1 MTTNIAER
9 NNPVND
15 LVARIAAM
23 PPDKRRLLLGRLP
36 PLSFGQQRLWFFQ
49 QMEPDGAL
57 NVIGLPVRL
66 QGPLDVPALER
77 SLSEVVRRHEV
88 LRTCFPVF
96 EGRPVQLVL
105 PPQPLRLPA
114 EDLRGLPPEE
124 REAEAQRLIAL
135 EVNRP
140 FDLQQGPVFRGR
152 LLRLGDEDHVVILT
166 VHHIVF
172 DGWSSGV
179 LIREVGALYA
189 AYASGAASPL
199 EELSFQYGD
208 YARWQREWLQDESV
222 GGHLDFWRRRLAG
235 LPPLLELPTDRPRPP
250 VQTFRGGHE
259 TVELDGGLA
268 EALKALSRREG
279 VTLFMTLLAGLQA
292 LLYRYTGQ
300 EDIPVGSPVS
310 GRTTAETENLIGF
323 FVNTS
328 VFNSQL
334 SARLTFRELL
344 RQVREVVLE
353 AHAHQDLPFERLVE
367 ALQPERNLSYSP
379 LFQVMFALQNAP
391 VQSGRLPGVN
401 LSILEYETDRTQ
413 GFDLTLILIE
423 TERGLIGTFEYDSSL
438 FEAATVRR
446 IIGHFTSLLRAAV
459 ASPDARL
466 AEIGLL
472 DRAEREQLLF
482 GWNRTRADYPRDA
495 TFDRLFEAQ
504 AARTPERPAVRCGGH
519 ELTYRQLNERADRL
533 ALALAAEGVGP
544 ESVVALLA
552 ERGVELLTAIIAVF
566 KAGAAYL
573 PLDPAAPP
581 ARLAQIVSQSGA
593 SLLLVSEEFGRP
605 LAQALGLLPESSR
618 PPARPIAVAAPALS
632 EDAPA
637 EPLAPRGGPQNLAYV
652 IYTSGSTGVPKGA
665 MIEQRGMVNHLYA
678 KVRDLNLTG
687 EDVVAET
694 ASQCFD
700 ISVWQF
706 LAALLVGG
714 RVEVFPDE
722 VAHDGPRLLEA
733 TEERAVTVLE
743 TVPSLLR
750 AMLDERERERIGGL
764 SLRRLRWM
772 ILTGEALPPDLCR
785 RWLDRY
791 PRVPVLNAYGPT
803 ECSDDV
809 THHAVFEPPPPE
821 VVHMPIGR
829 PVINTQ
835 LYILDGN
842 LSPLPRGCR
851 GELYVGGDGVGRGYL
866 HDPARTA
873 EVFVPD
879 SLSGEAGARLY
890 RTGDAS
896 RYLPDGSVEYL
907 GRVDNQVKLRGFRI
921 EPGEIEAALAR
932 HAEVREALVLA
943 QESGAGEA
951 HLVAYVVPALGG
963 GGERR
968 DDVGDEAAAPA
979 VDLEAKQVERWQAV
993 YNEVYREQAR
1003 SERDEAL
1010 NLRVWINSYTGQP
1023 FSEEEIIESV
1033 EDSAQRILSL
1043 RPSRV
1048 LEVGC
1053 GTGLIMFRVAPYCD
1067 SYVGTDISKEA
1078 LRLLGQQ
1085 IEKSRQALP
1094 EISLEARAADD
1105 FEGLPP
1111 DSFDVVV
1118 VNEVAQYLPSGDYL
1132 RRVIEGALGVVRP
1145 GGAVF
1150 VGGVR
1155 SLPLLSAFHASV
1167 QLAEAPAAQAVVQFR
1182 QQVLKRSLQEK
1193 ELLLSPD
1200 FFLDLPARL
1209 PRIGH
1214 VHCELKGG
1222 RHLNEFTKFRYDVV
1236 LRVGEVGGE
1245 AAAPAWRD
1253 WQAEGMTLDALARLL
1268 REEAPELLCFA
1279 NVPNARLAEDLALL
1293 RLLEGFDKRATIG
1306 ELRRALRDA
1315 TAAAGGGVDPAALWA
1330 LQRELPYVVN
1340 VSAFG
1345 LDEGGRFA
1353 VVLRR
1358 AAEALGP
1365 LQLSPPREPRRRQAG
1380 PHANDPL
1387 RWATVEQ
1394 LGPHLREY
1402 LRERV
1407 PEYMLPAAFVF
1418 LPQMPLTPNG
1428 KLDRRALPEP
1438 DFSTAGRGDD
1448 AAAPVPLSMTEELL
1462 AEVWTEVLGHARVG
1476 RRDNFFSLGGHSL
1489 LATQVLSR
1497 VRSIW
1502 RVELP
1507 LRTLFDAPT
1516 IERLALQVEAAQR
1529 RGQGSAARP
1538 PLRAVGRDAGLPL
1551 SFAQQRLWFLDQLE
1565 PGSALYNIPVAL
1577 RLTGR
1582 LLVPELEAA
1591 LGELARRHE
1600 TLRTRFVVEGEEPRQ
1615 QVLPAEPVGV
1625 VRHDLGELPAPERE
1639 AAARRLMAAEAA
1651 APFDLQ
1657 AGRLMRVSLIRLA
1670 EEEHIVVLTLHHIV
1684 SDGWSMGVLVRE
1696 VAELYRAQ
1704 VEGRTP
1710 SLAELPVQYADFAVW
1725 QREWLAEGMAE
1736 EVAYW
1741 RGQLAGA
1748 PPLLEL
1754 PTAGPRPAVQRFRGG
1769 LEGFEVGGETREGL
1783 RRLSRREGATLFMVL
1798 LAAFKALLWRYTG
1811 QTEVVVGTPVAG
1823 RTSAELEGLIGFFV
1837 NTLPLRTSL
1846 RAAESFPELVRRVRE
1861 TSLGAFAHQDVPF
1874 EKLVEELNPPRDLS
1888 YAPIFQVVFG
1898 LQNAPQPEP
1907 GLPDLTLS
1915 PVDVEPETSK
1925 FDLTLFMVATGSRLV
1940 GTVEYNSDLFD
1951 AAAVKR
1957 MVGHFQ
1963 NLLEAVA
1970 TQPPVAL
1977 SALPLLS
1984 PGERHQ
1990 LLVEWNETAADYPRE
2005 ARVHELFEEQ
2015 AARAPRRAALAFA
2028 GEELSYGELNARAN
2042 RLARY
2047 LRGAGV
2053 GPETRVGLLVER
2065 SPASIVGLLAIW
2077 KAGGCYVPLDAQ
2089 TPAERLAFMIEDS
2102 GAKVILTQTALAAG
2116 LRPGGARVIELERAR
2131 DEIDAESPDDLP
2143 PRARPDEMAYLIY
2156 TSGTTGRPKAVVVEH
2171 GQLVNTLACSRRRHE
2186 AGPDDVMPVLA
2197 SFSFDIS
2204 LFELFMPLLAGGKA
2218 VLYPPQSVLDMG
2230 AFTRSL
2236 QGATLLHVVP
2246 SLMRQV
2252 AEAHRSGEAAGG
2264 YERLRKVFIGGDW
2277 VPPDLLER
2285 MREIFPAA
2293 EIHVLYGPTEG
2304 TIICTGYQVP
2314 RGRPLERNLIG
2325 RPLGNVRLRLLD
2337 GHGNPV
2343 PVGVAGE
2350 IHLGGAGVARG
2361 YLNREELTRERF
2373 VTIEGERFYRTGDLA
2388 RYTDD
2393 GEIEFIGRADEQ
2405 VKVRGFRVELGE
2417 IEAVLTQHPGVRE
2430 AAVLA
2435 AADPS
2440 QEKRL
2445 DAFIVPEPGA
2455 VPTGGELRGFL
2466 QPKLPEY
2473 MIPAGFRLLDA
2484 LPLTPHGK
2492 VDRRALAGLSAE
2504 RLAAGT
2510 EYVAPRTETE
2520 KSIAEVWREV
2530 LKVERVGVNDNFFD
2544 LGGHSLLLVQLLRR
2558 LQGALKRELTVV
2570 DLFRHPTVAAL
2581 AVYLGRQEAT
2591 EPSFEKVDERAR
2603 RQKQALSRNRRPPR
2617 EVGKS

>member
-1 MTTNIAER
+1 MTSNIAER
-9 NNPVND
+9 KNTVND
-15 LVARIAAM
+15 LIARIAAM
-23 PPDKRRLLLGRLP
+23 PPDKRKLLLGRLP

-66 QGPLDVPALER
+66 QGPLDVAALER

-105 PPQPLRLPA
+105 PPQPLGLPVD
-114 EDLRGLPPEE
+114 DLTGLPPDA
-124 REAEAQRLIAL
+124 REAEAQRLIGL

-152 LLRLGDEDHVVILT
+152 LVRLGAEDHVVILT

-189 AYASGAASPL
+189 AYVSGAPSPL
-199 EELSFQYGD
+199 GELSFQYGD

-222 GGHLDFWRRRLAG
+222 SRHLDFWRRRLGG
-235 LPPLLELPTDRPRPP
+235 LPPLLELPWDHPRPA

-259 TVELDGGLA
+259 TIELDKALVD
-268 EALKALSRREG
+268 ALKALSRREG
-279 VTLFMTLLAGLQA
+279 VTLFMTLLAGLQT
-292 LLYRYTGQ
+292 LLYRYTGR
-300 EDIPVGSPVS
+300 EEIPVGSPVS

-328 VFNSQL
+328 VFSSQL
-334 SARLTFRELL
+334 SGRLTFRELL

-391 VQSGRLPGVN
+391 VQASRLPGVN

-438 FEAATVRR
+438 FEAATVRGF
-446 IIGHFTSLLRAAV
+446 IGHLTSLLRAVV

-466 AEIGLL
+466 AEVDFLS
-472 DRAEREQLLF
+472 RAEREQLLF
-482 GWNRTRADYPRDA
+482 DWNRTRADYPRDA
-495 TFDRLFEAQ
+495 LFHQLFEAQ
-504 AARTPERPAVRCGGH
+504 AALTPESPAASCEGR
-519 ELTYRQLNERADRL
+519 ELSYRQLNEQANSL
-533 ALALAAEGVGP
+533 AWALVNDGVGP

-552 ERGVELLTAIIAVF
+552 ARGLDLLTAIIAVF

-581 ARLAQIVSQSGA
+581 ARLAQIISQSRA
-593 SLLLVSEEFGRP
+593 SLLLAAEEFARP
-605 LAQALGLLPESSR
+605 LAQAVEPLPEASR
-618 PPARPIAVAAPALS
+618 PPIRPIAPAPP
-632 EDAPA
+632 EEAPA
-637 EPLAPRGGPQNLAYV
+637 ENLPPRSGPRNLAYV

-678 KVRDLNLTG
+678 KIRELNLTAA
-687 EDVVAET
+687 DVIAET

-733 TEERAVTVLE
+733 TEERAVTILE

-750 AMLDERERERIGGL
+750 TMLDERERERLDGL
-764 SLRRLRWM
+764 SLRDLRWM
-772 ILTGEALPPDLCR
+772 VLTGEALPPDLCR
-785 RWLDRY
+785 RWLERR
-791 PRVPVLNAYGPT
+791 PRIPILNAYGPT

-821 VVHMPIGR
+821 VVNMPIGR
-829 PVINTQ
+829 PIINTQ
-835 LYILDGN
+835 LYILDEN
-842 LSPLPRGCR
+842 LTPLARGCR

-879 SLSGEAGARLY
+879 PLSGAAGARLY

-896 RYLPDGSVEYL
+896 RYLPDGAVEYL
-907 GRVDNQVKLRGFRI
+907 GRIDNQVKLRGFRI
-921 EPGEIEAALAR
+921 EPGEIEAALTQ
-932 HAEVREALVLA
+932 HAEVREALVVA
-943 QESGAGEA
+943 HESEAGEA
-951 HLVAYVVPALGG
+951 HLVAYVVPALG
-963 GGERR
+963 
-968 DDVGDEAAAPA
+968 AAASAPPA
-979 VDLEAKQVERWQAV
+979 ADLEARQVERWQAV
-993 YNEVYREQAR
+993 YNDVYGEQAR

-1010 NLRVWINSYTGQP
+1010 NLRVWINSYTGRP
-1023 FSEEEIIESV
+1023 FPEEEIVESV

-1053 GTGLIMFRVAPYCD
+1053 GTGLIMFRVAPYCE
-1067 SYVGTDISKEA
+1067 SYFGTDISKEA

-1085 IEKSRQALP
+1085 LEKSRQALP
-1094 EISLEARAADD
+1094 EIRLEARAADD

-1111 DSFDVVV
+1111 NSFDVVV

-1132 RRVIEGALGVVRP
+1132 RRVIEGALKVVRP
-1145 GGAVF
+1145 NGAVF

-1155 SLPLLSAFHASV
+1155 SLPLLEAFHASV
-1167 QLAEAPAAQAVVQFR
+1167 QLAEAPASQAVVQFR

-1209 PRIGH
+1209 PRISH

-1236 LRVGEVGGE
+1236 LRVGEEDGG
-1245 AAAPAWRD
+1245 APAPVWRD
-1253 WQAEGMTLDALARLL
+1253 WQAEGMTLDALVRML
-1268 REEAPELLCFA
+1268 RDEAPEQLCFA
-1279 NVPNARLAEDLALL
+1279 NVPNARLTEDLALL
-1293 RLLEGFDKRATIG
+1293 RLLEGFDRRATVG
-1306 ELRRALRDA
+1306 ELRRALREE
-1315 TAAAGGGVDPAALWA
+1315 AAAGDGVDPASLWA
-1330 LQRELPYVVN
+1330 LQRDLPYVVN

-1345 LDEGGRFA
+1345 LDEGGRVA
-1353 VVLRR
+1353 VVLRK
-1358 AAEALGP
+1358 ASASQGP
-1365 LQLSPPREPRRRQAG
+1365 AQLSPPREPRRKHAG
-1380 PHANDPL
+1380 PYANDPL

-1394 LGPHLREY
+1394 LGPELREH

-1438 DFSTAGRGDD
+1438 DFSSAARGDD
-1448 AAAPVPLSMTEELL
+1448 AAAVMPLSMTEELL
-1462 AEVWTEVLGHARVG
+1462 AEIWTEVLGRSGVARG
-1476 RRDNFFSLGGHSL
+1476 DNFFALGGHSL

-1497 VRSIW
+1497 IRAIW

-1507 LRTLFDAPT
+1507 LRALFDAPT

-1529 RGQGSAARP
+1529 HAQGSAVRP
-1538 PLRAVGRDAGLPL
+1538 PLQPVGRDAALPL

-1591 LGELARRHE
+1591 LAELAQRHE
-1600 TLRTRFVVEGEEPRQ
+1600 TLRTRFVVENEEPRQ
-1615 QVLPAEPVGV
+1615 QIMPAEPLEVA
-1625 VRHDLGELPAPERE
+1625 RHDLSELPAPERE
-1639 AAARRLMAAEAA
+1639 AAARRIMGAEAG

-1684 SDGWSMGVLVRE
+1684 GDGWSMGVLVRE
-1696 VAELYRAQ
+1696 VSELYRAR
-1704 VEGRTP
+1704 VEGRQP
-1710 SLAELPVQYADFAVW
+1710 ALRELPVQYADYAVW
-1725 QREWLAEGMAE
+1725 QREWLAAGMAA

-1741 RGQLAGA
+1741 REQLAGA

-1754 PTAGPRPAVQRFRGG
+1754 PTGRPRPAVQSFRGG
-1769 LEGFEVGGETREGL
+1769 REGFEVSGETREGL

-1811 QTEVVVGTPVAG
+1811 QTELVVGTPVAG

-1846 RAAESFPELVRRVRE
+1846 RAAETFAELMRRVRE

-1898 LQNAPQPEP
+1898 MQNAPQPDAT
-1907 GLPDLTLS
+1907 LPDLTLS

-1925 FDLTLFMVATGSRLV
+1925 FDVTLFMVATGARLV

-1951 AAAVKR
+1951 AAMIRR
-1957 MVGHFQ
+1957 MLGHFQ
-1963 NLLEAVA
+1963 NLLEAA
-1970 TQPPVAL
+1970 AAQPSLAL
-1977 SALPLLS
+1977 SELPLLS
-1984 PGERHQ
+1984 PGEQRQ
-1990 LLVEWNETAADYPRE
+1990 LLVEWNDTAAEYPRE
-2005 ARVHELFEEQ
+2005 ARIHELFEAQ
-2015 AARAPRRAALAFA
+2015 AAKTPQQAALAFE
-2028 GEELSYGELNARAN
+2028 GEELSYEELNGRAN

-2065 SPASIVGLLAIW
+2065 SPASVVGLLAIW

-2102 GAKVILTQTALAAG
+2102 GAKVILTQSALAAG
-2116 LRPGGARVIELERAR
+2116 LRLEGARVIELESAR
-2131 DEIDAESPDDLP
+2131 DDIAAESADDLP
-2143 PRARPDEMAYLIY
+2143 ARARPDEMAYLIY
-2156 TSGTTGRPKAVVVEH
+2156 TSGTTGRPKAVIVEH
-2171 GQLVNTLACSRRRHE
+2171 GHLVNTLVCSQRRHGV
-2186 AGPDDVMPVLA
+2186 AADDVMPVLA

-2204 LFELFMPLLAGGKA
+2204 LFELFMPLLAGGKGM
-2218 VLYPPQSVLDMG
+2218 LYPTQSMLDMG
-2230 AFTRSL
+2230 AFTHSL

-2252 AEAHRSGEAAGG
+2252 AEAHRSGEAVGG

-2277 VPPDLLER
+2277 VPPDLLEQ
-2285 MREIFPAA
+2285 MREIFPRA

-2304 TIICTGYQVP
+2304 TIICTSYDVP
-2314 RGRPLERNLIG
+2314 RGQPLERNLIG

-2337 GHGNPV
+2337 GHGNTA

-2350 IHLGGAGVARG
+2350 IYLGGASVARG

-2373 VTIEGERFYRTGDLA
+2373 VTVEGERYYRTGDLA
-2388 RYTDD
+2388 RYLDD
-2393 GEIEFIGRADEQ
+2393 GNIEFLGRTDEQ
-2405 VKVRGFRVELGE
+2405 VKVRGFRIELGE
-2417 IEAVLTQHPGVRE
+2417 IEAVLTQHEGVRE

-2435 AADPS
+2435 VADAS

-2445 DAFIVPEPGA
+2445 DAFIVPEPNA

-2473 MIPAGFRLLDA
+2473 MIPSSFKLLEA

-2492 VDRRALAGLSAE
+2492 VDRRALAGLSAA
-2504 RLAAGT
+2504 RLATGS

-2520 KSIAEVWREV
+2520 KAIAEVWREV
-2530 LKVERVGVNDNFFD
+2530 LKVERVGAHDNFFA

-2558 LQGALKRELTVV
+2558 LQSVLKRELSVV
-2570 DLFRHPTVAAL
+2570 DLFRHPSVAAL
-2581 AVYLGRQEAT
+2581 AGYLGQQEQAA
-2591 EPSFEKVDERAR
+2591 PAFEKVDERAR
-2603 RQKQALSRNRRPPR
+2603 RQKQALSQNRRRPAK
-2617 EVGKS
+2617 EVRMS

>member
-1 MTTNIAER
+1 MTSNTAER
-9 NNPVND
+9 KNSVND
-15 LVARIAAM
+15 LIARIAAM
-23 PPDKRRLLLGRLP
+23 SPDKRRLLLGRLP

-49 QMEPDGAL
+49 QLEPDGAL

-96 EGRPVQLVL
+96 EGGPVQLVL
-105 PPQPLRLPA
+105 PPQPLSLPA
-114 EDLRGLPPEE
+114 DDLTSLPPEA
-124 REAEAQRLIAL
+124 REAEVQRRVGL

-140 FDLQQGPVFRGR
+140 FDLQQGPIFRGR
-152 LLRLGDEDHVVILT
+152 LLRLGAEDHVVILT

-172 DGWSSGV
+172 DGWSSAV

-189 AYASGAASPL
+189 AYVSGAASPL

-208 YARWQREWLQDESV
+208 YARAQREWLQEESV
-222 GGHLDFWRRRLAG
+222 NGHLDFWRRRLAG
-235 LPPLLELPTDRPRPP
+235 LPPLLELPWDRPRPA

-259 TVELDGGLA
+259 TIELGKELA
-268 EALKALSRREG
+268 DALKALSRREG
-279 VTLFMTLLAGLQA
+279 VTLFMTLLAGLQT

-334 SARLTFRELL
+334 SGRLTFRELL

-353 AHAHQDLPFERLVE
+353 AHAHQEVPFERLVE

-391 VQSGRLPGVN
+391 VQTRRLPGVS

-438 FEAATVRR
+438 FAADTVRR
-446 IIGHFTSLLRAAV
+446 FIGHLTSLLRTV
-459 ASPDARL
+459 TASPDARL
-466 AEIGLL
+466 AEIDFLG
-472 DRAEREQLLF
+472 RAEREQLLLD
-482 GWNRTRADYPRDA
+482 WNRTRAEYPRDSL
-495 TFDRLFEAQ
+495 FHQLFEAQ
-504 AARTPERPAVRCGGH
+504 AARTPEAMAVGCGGR
-519 ELTYRQLNERADRL
+519 ELSYRQLNERANRL
-533 ALALAAEGVGP
+533 ALTLVGVGP

-552 ERGVELLTAIIAVF
+552 ARGVELLTAIIAVF

-581 ARLAQIVSQSGA
+581 ARLAQIISQSRA
-593 SLLLVSEEFGRP
+593 SLLLVADEFTQPLSQALELLPADSRPQVSPVAPDHSEETP
-605 LAQALGLLPESSR
+605 SENLPTRSG
-618 PPARPIAVAAPALS
+618 
-632 EDAPA
+632 
-637 EPLAPRGGPQNLAYV
+637 PRNLAYV

-665 MIEQRGMVNHLYA
+665 MIKQRGMVNHLYA
-678 KVRDLNLTG
+678 KIRGLNLTAA
-687 EDVVAET
+687 DTVAET

-714 RVEVFPDE
+714 RVEIFPDE

-733 TEERAVTVLE
+733 TEGRGVTILE

-750 AMLDERERERIGGL
+750 AVLDERERLSGL
-764 SLRRLRWM
+764 SLQALRWM
-772 ILTGEALPPDLCR
+772 ILTGEALPPESCR
-785 RWLDRY
+785 RWLELY
-791 PRVPVLNAYGPT
+791 PRIPVLNAYGPT

-809 THHAVFEPPPPE
+809 THHAASEPPPPE

-829 PVINTQ
+829 PIINTQ
-835 LYILDGN
+835 LYILDEN
-842 LSPLPRGCR
+842 LSPLARGCR

-879 SLSGEAGARLY
+879 PLSGEPGARLY

-896 RYLPDGSVEYL
+896 RYLPDGTIEYL
-907 GRVDNQVKLRGFRI
+907 GRIDNQVKLRGFRI
-921 EPGEIEAALAR
+921 EPGEIEAALAQ
-932 HAEVREALVLA
+932 HAEVREALVMA
-943 QESGAGEA
+943 SASEAGEA

-963 GGERR
+963 AAEP
-968 DDVGDEAAAPA
+968 AAASSA
-979 VDLEAKQVERWQAV
+979 SSSSDLEAKQVERWRAV
-993 YNEVYREQAR
+993 YNDVYREQAR
-1003 SERDEAL
+1003 SERDEAV

-1023 FSEEEIIESV
+1023 FSEEEILESV

-1043 RPSRV
+1043 KPSRV

-1067 SYVGTDISKEA
+1067 SYFGTDISKEA

-1085 IEKSRQALP
+1085 LEKSRQALP
-1094 EISLEARAADD
+1094 EIKLAAQAADD
-1105 FEGLPP
+1105 FHDLPP

-1118 VNEVAQYLPSGDYL
+1118 INEVAQYLPSGDYL
-1132 RRVIEGALGVVRP
+1132 RRVIEGALKVVRP
-1145 GGAVF
+1145 NGSIF

-1155 SLPLLSAFHASV
+1155 SLPLLEAFHASV
-1167 QLAEAPAAQAVVQFR
+1167 QLAEAPASQTVVQFR

-1222 RHLNEFTKFRYDVV
+1222 HHLNEFTKFRYDVV
-1236 LRVGEVGGE
+1236 LRAGDVDGE
-1245 AAAPAWRD
+1245 AAEPVWRD
-1253 WQAEGMTLDALARLL
+1253 WQAEGMTLDALGRML
-1268 REEAPELLCFA
+1268 REESPQQLCFA
-1279 NVPNARLAEDLALL
+1279 NVPNARLTEDLALL
-1293 RLLEGFDKRATIG
+1293 RLLEGFDKRATVG
-1306 ELRRALRDA
+1306 ELRRALREE
-1315 TAAAGGGVDPAALWA
+1315 AAARGAVDPAALWA

-1340 VSAFG
+1340 VSALG
-1345 LDEGGRFA
+1345 LDEGGCFA
-1353 VVLRR
+1353 VALRR
-1358 AAEALGP
+1358 ASGASGP
-1365 LQLSPPREPRRRQAG
+1365 LQLSPPREKRPAGRRRHAG
-1380 PHANDPL
+1380 PSANDPL

-1394 LGPHLREY
+1394 LGPQLREY
-1402 LRERV
+1402 LQERV

-1438 DFSTAGRGDD
+1438 DFSPAERGDD
-1448 AAAPVPLSMTEELL
+1448 PAAVMPLSMTEEML
-1462 AEVWTEVLGHARVG
+1462 AEIWTEVLGRPGVR
-1476 RRDNFFSLGGHSL
+1476 RRDNFFALGGHSL
-1489 LATQVLSR
+1489 MATQVLSR
-1497 VRSIW
+1497 IRSIW

-1507 LRTLFDAPT
+1507 LRALFDAPT

-1529 RGQGSAARP
+1529 RGEGYVARP
-1538 PLRAVGRDAGLPL
+1538 PLQAAARDAALPL

-1565 PGSALYNIPVAL
+1565 PGSPLYNIPVAL

-1582 LLVPELEAA
+1582 LLAPELEAA

-1600 TLRTRFVVEGEEPRQ
+1600 TLRTRFVVEAEEPRQ
-1615 QVLPAEPVGV
+1615 QIMPAEPVKV
-1625 VRHDLGELPAPERE
+1625 ALHDLSELPAPERE
-1639 AAARRLMAAEAA
+1639 AAARRVMAEEAGT
-1651 APFDLQ
+1651 PFDLT
-1657 AGRLMRVSLIRLA
+1657 AGRLMRVALIRLA
-1670 EEEHIVVLTLHHIV
+1670 AEEHIVVLTLHHIV

-1696 VAELYRAQ
+1696 VTELYRAQ
-1704 VEGRTP
+1704 VEGRP
-1710 SLAELPVQYADFAVW
+1710 PALRELPVQYADYAVW
-1725 QREWLAEGMAE
+1725 QRAWLAEGMAA

-1741 RGQLAGA
+1741 RERLAGA

-1754 PTAGPRPAVQRFRGG
+1754 PTSRPRPAVQSFRGG
-1769 LEGFEVGGETREGL
+1769 REGFEVSGEAREGL

-1798 LAAFKALLWRYTG
+1798 LAAFKTLLWRYTG
-1811 QTEVVVGTPVAG
+1811 QTELVVGTPVAG

-1846 RAAESFPELVRRVRE
+1846 RAAETFPQLIARVRE

-1874 EKLVEELNPPRDLS
+1874 EKLVGELNPPRDLS

-1898 LQNAPQPEP
+1898 LQNAPQPEAS
-1907 GLPDLTLS
+1907 LPDLTLS
-1915 PVDVEPETSK
+1915 PADVEPETSK
-1925 FDLTLFMVATGSRLV
+1925 FDVTLFMVATGSRLV

-1951 AAAVKR
+1951 AASVKR
-1957 MVGHFQ
+1957 MIGHFQ
-1963 NLLEAVA
+1963 NLLEAVVA
-1970 TQPPVAL
+1970 QPSLAL
-1977 SALPLLS
+1977 SSLPLLS
-1984 PGERHQ
+1984 PGEQRQ
-1990 LLVEWNETAADYPRE
+1990 LLSEWNETTADYPRE
-2005 ARVHELFEEQ
+2005 TRVHELFEAH
-2015 AARAPRRAALAFA
+2015 AAQTPRQPALAFE

-2053 GPETRVGLLVER
+2053 EPETRVGLLVER
-2065 SPASIVGLLAIW
+2065 SPASVVGLLAIW

-2102 GAKVILTQTALAAG
+2102 GAKVIVTQSTLAAG
-2116 LRPGGARVIELERAR
+2116 LRLEGARVIELERAR
-2131 DEIDAESPDDLP
+2131 DDIAVESADDLP
-2143 PRARPDEMAYLIY
+2143 ARARPDEMAYMIY
-2156 TSGTTGRPKAVVVEH
+2156 TSGTTGRPKAVIVEH
-2171 GQLVNTLACSRRRHE
+2171 GHLVNTLVCSRRSHKVG
-2186 AGPDDVMPVLA
+2186 ADDVMPVLA

-2218 VLYPPQSVLDMG
+2218 VLYTPQSMLDVG
-2230 AFTRSL
+2230 AFARGL
-2236 QGATLLHVVP
+2236 QAMTLLHVVP
-2246 SLMRQV
+2246 SLMRQL
-2252 AEAHRSGEAAGG
+2252 AEAHRSGEAAGD

-2277 VPPDLLER
+2277 VPPDLLEQ
-2285 MREIFPAA
+2285 MREIFPRA

-2304 TIICTGYQVP
+2304 TIICTSYQVP
-2314 RGRPLERNLIG
+2314 RGQPLERNLIG

-2337 GHGNPV
+2337 GHGNAV

-2350 IHLGGAGVARG
+2350 IHLGGASVARG

-2373 VTIEGERFYRTGDLA
+2373 VTLDGERYYRTGDLA
-2388 RYTDD
+2388 RYTAD
-2393 GEIEFIGRADEQ
+2393 GDIEFLGRTDEQ
-2405 VKVRGFRVELGE
+2405 VKVRGFRIELGE
-2417 IEAVLTQHPGVRE
+2417 IEAVLTQHPHVRQV
-2430 AAVLA
+2430 AVLA
-2435 AADPS
+2435 VTDAT

-2445 DAFIVPEPGA
+2445 DAFIVPEPAA

-2466 QPKLPEY
+2466 QLKLPEY
-2473 MIPAGFRLLDA
+2473 MIPASFKLLNA

-2492 VDRRALAGLSAE
+2492 VDRRALASLSAAP
-2504 RLAAGT
+2504 LATGA
-2510 EYVAPRTETE
+2510 EYVAPRTEAE
-2520 KSIAEVWREV
+2520 KAIAEVWRDV
-2530 LKVERVGVNDNFFD
+2530 LKVERVGAHDNFFD
-2544 LGGHSLLLVQLLRR
+2544 LGGHSLLLVQLQRR
-2558 LQGALKRELTVV
+2558 LQTVLKRELSVV
-2570 DLFRHPTVAAL
+2570 DLFRYPSVAAL
-2581 AVYLGRQEAT
+2581 AGYLGRQEEAA
-2591 EPSFEKVDERAR
+2591 PAFEKVDERAR
-2603 RQKQALSRNRRPPR
+2603 RQKQALSQNRRRPAK
-2617 EVGKS
+2617 GAKMS